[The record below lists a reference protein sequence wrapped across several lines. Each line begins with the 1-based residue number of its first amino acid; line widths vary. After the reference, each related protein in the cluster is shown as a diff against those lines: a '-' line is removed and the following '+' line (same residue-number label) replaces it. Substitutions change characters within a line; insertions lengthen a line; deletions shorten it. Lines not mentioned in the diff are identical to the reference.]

1 MLNQHH
7 FDETIRPAGLAPVHA
22 DDGRPALWGTEVQ
35 LPVPWLEVY
44 ASSLAS
50 SSGVH
55 GPFFTF
61 ALSQHGGRPIP
72 APFLRL
78 IELENL
84 HQLPVPPD
92 EITAGWYRHTYSG
105 GSGERGTV
113 TTCRDGGEARDGSMS
128 SPLLI

>member
-1 MLNQHH
+1 MVGGVCQQLG
-7 FDETIRPAGLAPVHA
+7 ILLRRPWPLLHVRLVAARWPPHAG
-22 DDGRPALWGTEVQ
+22 
-35 LPVPWLEVY
+35 
-44 ASSLAS
+44 
-50 SSGVH
+50 
-55 GPFFTF
+55 
-61 ALSQHGGRPIP
+61 
-72 APFLRL
+72 PFLRP

-84 HQLPVPPD
+84 HQPPVPPG

>member
-1 MLNQHH
+1 
-7 FDETIRPAGLAPVHA
+7 
-22 DDGRPALWGTEVQ
+22 

-72 APFLRL
+72 GTFFLMVTDRTRATSTSTNL
-78 IELENL
+78 WCPLMRSPQGGGTSIHIVGLRWDGHGNNMSRWWRRTRRKHEL
-84 HQLPVPPD
+84 PPPHL
-92 EITAGWYRHTYSG
+92 TS
-105 GSGERGTV
+105 
-113 TTCRDGGEARDGSMS
+113 DGMG
-128 SPLLI
+128 